1 MPKWKICSMPVKR
14 YKLTYLTPAEQDI
27 REIVKLHITQVGVQS
42 ARGRDYPKFC
52 VNLLGGV
59 E

>member
-1 MPKWKICSMPVKR
+1 MKGILLKDLYIAQSG
-14 YKLTYLTPAEQDI
+14 
-27 REIVKLHITQVGVQS
+27 IVVT
-42 ARGRDYPKFC
+42 RDYPKFC